1 MVRRIVGLTA
11 ALGLGLSL
19 PSNAQTAASPRSE
32 VMAVVRQFVDA
43 FNKGDVNA
51 MSAKCANEVA
61 IIDEFPPHEW
71 HGAGACAQWAHA
83 FDTDAKQNGIT
94 DPVVTLGKPTHV
106 DVTGD
111 QAYVVE
117 PADYAYKA
125 KGKPVKEVGSII
137 TLALH
142 REATGWRI
150 TGWAWAKH

>member
-1 MVRRIVGLTA
+1 MLKRIATLVSVLI
-11 ALGLGLSL
+11 LGLPLAS
-19 PSNAQTAASPRSE
+19 SAQTAASPRSE

-51 MSAKCANEVA
+51 MSAVCANEGA

-71 HGAGACAQWAHA
+71 HGADACAKWAHD
-83 FDTDAKQNGIT
+83 FDTDAKAHGII

-106 DVTGD
+106 DITGD
-111 QAYVVE
+111 HAYVVE

-125 KGKPVKEVGSII
+125 NGKAVKEVGSII
-137 TLALH
+137 TLTLH
-142 REATGWRI
+142 RQATGWRI

>member
-1 MVRRIVGLTA
+1 MPKRIATLVSVLI
-11 ALGLGLSL
+11 LGLPCAS
-19 PSNAQTAASPRSE
+19 SAQTAASPRSE
-32 VMAVVRQFVDA
+32 VMAIVRQFVDA

-51 MSAKCANEVA
+51 MSAACANEGA

-71 HGAGACAQWAHA
+71 HGADACAKWAHD
-83 FDTDAKQNGIT
+83 FDTDAKAHGIT

-106 DVTGD
+106 DITGD

-125 KGKPVKEVGSII
+125 NGKAVKEVGSII
-137 TLALH
+137 TLTLH
-142 REATGWRI
+142 RQATGWRI